1 MWGRSRVALVLVGSV
16 AALPVAGCGGG
27 DDFKNKPRPP
37 APIQLSGVINNTT
50 VSVEPSQVG
59 AGPVTLVI
67 ANLSHQSHTVTL
79 EGGPKDTSEQVGPI
93 NPQDTGTIQETL
105 QQGTYTVKAGSDRA
119 AARAISPATL
129 EVGPKRKSSADQ
141 VLLP

>member
-1 MWGRSRVALVLVGSV
+1 MWGRTRVALVLVGSV
-16 AALPVAGCGGG
+16 VALPVTGCGGG

-37 APIQLSGVINNTT
+37 VPIQLSGVINSNS
-50 VSVEPSQVG
+50 VSVEPRQVG
-59 AGPVTLVI
+59 AGPITLVI
-67 ANLSHQSHTVTL
+67 ANLSDQSHVVTL
-79 EGGPKDTSEQVGPI
+79 EGGPKDTSERVGPI

-105 QQGTYTVKAGSDRA
+105 QQGTYTVKVGSARA
-119 AARAISPATL
+119 AARAVAPATL